1 MKAPCKNFWES
12 LHYAL
17 NGLKLSSQEPHF
29 RLMLVCALVAVIAAI
44 LLGISLV
51 EWSILILLIS
61 TILSLETVNTLLE
74 KLCDYLQPNISPQ
87 IKVIKDLAAGAVL
100 ILCLASLIIAGFIF
114 IPKIINFLVS

>member
-1 MKAPCKNFWES
+1 LQNFWES

-29 RLMLVCALVAVIAAI
+29 RLMLVCALIAVIAAI